1 MSTPAKL
8 EIRRP
13 DHEPTRFEIEPA
25 VYTIG
30 RDADCNIQLNSPE
43 IEGRHAILTVRDG
56 GAWIE
61 DIAGGTLLAGEPV
74 RGRAAVGS
82 GVPIRLSHFT
92 LVLTL
97 PDAGT
102 ATPPPARV
110 PSSPAAPPPLTPGRP
125 PIPSPF
131 AAATAAT
138 PPPAP
143 VPPAIPVPPP
153 PAARRAG
160 PDAPAPKND
169 LKRSIKQQIHSELV
183 ERLDIKRLTAS
194 HMQHDQLSVK
204 VRTTLQS
211 IIDDVRTKLP
221 PGVTPDELIKEIY
234 DEALGLGP
242 LEDLLAD
249 ENVSEIMVN
258 GPDRIYVE
266 SGGKLQRTGLSFMDD
281 SSVHAII
288 ERIVSPIGRR
298 IDESQPY
305 VDARLPD
312 GSRVNAIIHP
322 LSLTGPCLTIRKF
335 SKVPFTDRDLIRF
348 GTLTQEMA
356 DFLKLCIQLRKNIIV
371 SGGTGSGKTTF
382 LNMLSGY
389 LPEGDRIVTIED
401 AAELR
406 LTQDHVIRLESR
418 PPNIEGR
425 GAITIRDLVRNALR
439 MRPDRIVVGEC
450 RGGESLDMLQAMNTG
465 HDGSLTTVH
474 ANTPRDVIS
483 RLETMVL
490 MSGMDLPARAI
501 REQIAAA
508 VDLIAHEARLS
519 DGSRRITKITEV
531 LGLEGNQI
539 VMQDI
544 FEYKQTGLD
553 PHGRVKGFFTATG
566 SVPTFLEN
574 LAARGLAIDHSIFSP
589 VKEDS
594 QG

>member
-1 MSTPAKL
+1 MTTSATL

-13 DHEPTRFEIEPA
+13 DHQPDIFEVDPG

-30 RDADCNIQLNSPE
+30 SDADCTIQLNSPE
-43 IEGRHAILTVRDG
+43 VESRHAILAWRDDGVWLEALG
-56 GAWIE
+56 G
-61 DIAGGTLLAGEPV
+61 DTLVAGEPV
-74 RGRAAVGS
+74 RGRSAVGS
-82 GVPIRLSHFT
+82 GMPIRIAQFT
-92 LVLTL
+92 LVLTYGSKPPITTEAL
-97 PDAGT
+97 PPVPAAAVT
-102 ATPPPARV
+102 APKATPSV
-110 PSSPAAPPPLTPGRP
+110 PAAPL
-125 PIPSPF
+125 
-131 AAATAAT
+131 
-138 PPPAP
+138 
-143 VPPAIPVPPP
+143 
-153 PAARRAG
+153 AG
-160 PDAPAPKND
+160 PELSPAVIE
-169 LKRSIKQQIHSELV
+169 LKRSIKQQIHRELV
-183 ERLDIKRLTAS
+183 ERLDIKRLTAA
-194 HMQHDQLSVK
+194 HMQADQLSTK
-204 VRTTLQS
+204 VRATLKT
-211 IIDDVRTKLP
+211 IVDDIRSRLP
-221 PGVTPDELIKEIY
+221 AGVTPDLLIKEIY

-242 LEDLLAD
+242 IEDLLAD
-249 ENVSEIMVN
+249 PSITEIMVN

-266 SGGKLQRTGLSFMDD
+266 SGGRLKRTGLSFMDE

-322 LSLTGPCLTIRKF
+322 LSLIGPCLTIRKF
-335 SKVPFTDRDLIRF
+335 SKVPLRAADLIRF
-348 GTLTQEMA
+348 GTLTQQMA
-356 DFLKLCIQLRKNIIV
+356 DFLELCVRLRKNIIV

-382 LNMLSGY
+382 LNMLGDY
-389 LPEGDRIVTIED
+389 LPDTDRIVTIED

-490 MSGMDLPARAI
+490 MSGMDLPSRAI

-508 VDLIAHEARLS
+508 VDLIAHESRLS

-531 LGLEGNQI
+531 MGLEGSQI

-544 FEYKQTGLD
+544 FEYKQTRVDAAGKV
-553 PHGRVKGFFTATG
+553 HGYFTATG
-566 SVPTFLEN
+566 AVPTFLEN
-574 LAARGLAIDHSIFSP
+574 LAARGMEIDHSIFAP
-589 VKEDS
+589 VGEAK
-594 QG
+594 GV

>member
-1 MSTPAKL
+1 
-8 EIRRP
+8 
-13 DHEPTRFEIEPA
+13 
-25 VYTIG
+25 
-30 RDADCNIQLNSPE
+30 
-43 IEGRHAILTVRDG
+43 
-56 GAWIE
+56 
-61 DIAGGTLLAGEPV
+61 
-74 RGRAAVGS
+74 
-82 GVPIRLSHFT
+82 
-92 LVLTL
+92 
-97 PDAGT
+97 
-102 ATPPPARV
+102 
-110 PSSPAAPPPLTPGRP
+110 
-125 PIPSPF
+125 
-131 AAATAAT
+131 
-138 PPPAP
+138 
-143 VPPAIPVPPP
+143 
-153 PAARRAG
+153 
-160 PDAPAPKND
+160 
-169 LKRSIKQQIHSELV
+169 
-183 ERLDIKRLTAS
+183 
-194 HMQHDQLSVK
+194 
-204 VRTTLQS
+204 
-211 IIDDVRTKLP
+211 
-221 PGVTPDELIKEIY
+221 
-234 DEALGLGP
+234 
-242 LEDLLAD
+242 
-249 ENVSEIMVN
+249 
-258 GPDRIYVE
+258 
-266 SGGKLQRTGLSFMDD
+266 MDD
-281 SSVHAII
+281 SSVNAII

-322 LSLTGPCLTIRKF
+322 LSLTGPCLTIRKL
-335 SKVPFTDRDLIRF
+335 SKVPFKDSDLIRF
-348 GTLTQEMA
+348 GTLTQDMA
-356 DFLKLCIQLRKNIIV
+356 DFLKLCIRLRKNIIV
-371 SGGTGSGKTTF
+371 SGGTGSVKTTF
-382 LNMLSGY
+382 LNVISGY
-389 LPEGDRIVTIED
+389 PTETDRIVTIED

-544 FEYKQTGLD
+544 FEYKQTGMD
-553 PHGRVKGFFTATG
+553 ANGRIEGYFTATG

-574 LAARGLAIDHSIFSP
+574 LAARGLSIDHSIFNP
-589 VKEDS
+589 VQE
-594 QG
+594 GPRG